1 MDKIIEELKP
11 IEVLLHGNK
20 YAELEKLMAEI
31 NLERLERFWPRFKPL
46 EKLVLF
52 KLLDAPRA
60 MDFYGLLPFREK
72 YYLLCGFPL
81 NTIAPI
87 LESLKPSQRRL
98 FVQLPRKFY
107 DRMFRQLVSERV
119 EITLSLRNN

>member
-1 MDKIIEELKP
+1 MEPATETFKSIEALFKDARYADLETLLADMD
-11 IEVLLHGNK
+11 
-20 YAELEKLMAEI
+20 LE
-31 NLERLERFWPRFKPL
+31 NLIRLWPRFKPL

-60 MDFYGLLPFREK
+60 MDFYGLLSFKEK

-87 LESLKPSQRRL
+87 LEGLKPSQRRI

-119 EITLSLRNN
+119 EMAVSLRNN